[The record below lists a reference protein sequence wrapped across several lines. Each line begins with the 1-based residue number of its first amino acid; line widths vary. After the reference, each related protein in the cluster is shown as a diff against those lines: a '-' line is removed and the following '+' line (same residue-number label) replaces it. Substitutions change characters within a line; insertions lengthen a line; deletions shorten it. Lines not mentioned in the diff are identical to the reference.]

1 MRHLDARTTQVIRV
15 DALWLATEPLDMR
28 AGTETA
34 LARVVLVFGAARP
47 HHAYLFANRR
57 ANRMKVLVHDGIE
70 VWLTARCLNSGKFV
84 WPRDAASTAS
94 LSDTV

>member
-1 MRHLDARTTQVIRV
+1 MRRVDARTAQVIRV

-34 LARVVLVFGAARP
+34 LARVVSVFGAARP

-57 ANRMKVLVHDGIE
+57 GLLVFSAISDG
-70 VWLTARCLNSGKFV
+70 TQS
-84 WPRDAASTAS
+84 
-94 LSDTV
+94 